1 MAITRYSREP
11 TPTCDVRSSRCG
23 TTRTVAVVGE
33 LDLAGVR
40 ALDRAVNDALDERP
54 ETVVIDLSA
63 TAFIDS
69 AGMGSL
75 VRGHRRAV
83 ARDVRLVIIPAP
95 ARVHRIFE
103 LCGLDDVLPFVS
115 AR

>member
-1 MAITRYSREP
+1 
-11 TPTCDVRSSRCG
+11 V
-23 TTRTVAVVGE
+23 TVIGE
-33 LDLAGVR
+33 LDRAGVQ
-40 ALDRAVNDALDERP
+40 ALERAVNEALDQRP
-54 ETVVIDLSA
+54 EIVVIDLSA

-83 ARDVRLVIIPAP
+83 DRAVRLALIPAP
-95 ARVHRIFE
+95 DRVHRIFE

-115 AR
+115 GR